1 MSWLAFGAGPG
12 PHLYYPMRDGVANK
26 PKQKG
31 TQAESDVVRWA
42 KKHEFYAAERL
53 ALSGVN
59 DRGDVRI
66 ATGVMVQ
73 VKDGY
78 TDRKEPTD
86 FQIDSW
92 LKETEQQR
100 IRGDFTV
107 GLLVHKRFGKGDP
120 DEWRWYLDKRNA
132 LVLLGVVA
140 LQGPGGPWGAWP
152 QYIQLQGY
160 MVAPLIRTFLVANR
174 KGEE

>member
-1 MSWLAFGAGPG
+1 MSWMAFGAGPYG
-12 PHLYYPMRDGVANK
+12 YLVRDSVVNK

-31 TQAESDVVRWA
+31 TQAESDVVRWG

-86 FQIDSW
+86 YQIDSW
-92 LKETEQQR
+92 LKETEEQR
-100 IRGDFTV
+100 RRGEFEV
-107 GLLVHKRFGKGDP
+107 ALLVHKRFGKGDP
-120 DEWRWYLDKRNA
+120 DEWRWYIDKRNA
-132 LVLLGVVA
+132 LTLMGVTTMI
-140 LQGPGGPWGAWP
+140 GGTWTVWP

-160 MVAPLIRTFLVANR
+160 MVAPLIRTYLTRTRN
-174 KGEE
+174 KGEAA